1 MDSAGLRLLEIVE
14 RSQTGPPCRMLEFDT
29 KLLWKKLE
37 QLVKEYDIKYDP
49 ANPLPADNSLAD
61 DLYEAGLA
69 LFLDLGILSIDKERL
84 IKFDEDE
91 VKACLRDL
99 IPEVVLGAGRDARR
113 VYRREVEDSTPP
125 IVFGGPFGGLLSPG
139 RPFVDAMTSM
149 AKEPIVSMI
158 YYGSLEEIEGRRIVG
173 GSPIELHAARCES
186 RWMRE
191 AAARAGRPGMHLVGS
206 AALSAAA
213 EIANSDPIMGYRPTD
228 GRNAVLQTSL
238 KIDYNTLN
246 KVKHFL
252 DYSTFIYTYYVDLVG
267 GFTGGPETTAIAAVA
282 SHLANMMINQATYQA
297 ICIVDIHEVNTTNRK
312 CVWAQNL
319 VGQAIARKTKIITFH
334 TCMTSSGPCTQ
345 TILYEAAATA
355 LGVSAGVN
363 LLGVMGTGSKLKDR
377 YTGLEQRFYGET
389 GYAAARLKRED
400 ANELTKQVLERY
412 EGSLKNPN
420 RGKPFQECYDLGD
433 LKPKQEWLEIYEKVK
448 RDLTDLGM
456 EYTAASDLT
465 TRR

>member
-1 MDSAGLRLLEIVE
+1 VTRTLDSAGLRLLEIVE
-14 RSQTGPPCRMLEFDT
+14 RSQTGPPCKETDFDI
-29 KLLWKKLE
+29 KLLGKKLE
-37 QLVKEYDIKYDP
+37 GLVKEYDIKYDP
-49 ANPLPADNSLAD
+49 ANPMPADNSLAD
-61 DLYEAGLA
+61 DLYEAGLR
-69 LFLDLGILSIDKERL
+69 LFLDLGIFCMDKQTL
-84 IKFDEDE
+84 IKFDDAE

-113 VYRREVEDSTPP
+113 LKRREVEDPTPP
-125 IVFGGPFGGLLSPG
+125 TLFGGPFGGLLSPG

-149 AKEPIVSMI
+149 AKEPIISML
-158 YYGSLEEIEGRRIVG
+158 YYGSLEEIEGRRVIG

-213 EIANSDPIMGYRPTD
+213 EIANSDPVSGYRPTD
-228 GRNAVLQTSL
+228 GRNACLLTSL

-267 GFTGGPETTAIAAVA
+267 GYAGPEGTAITAVA
-282 SHLANMMINQATYQA
+282 SHLANMIINQATYQA

-312 CVWAQNL
+312 CVWAQNI
-319 VGQAIARKTKIITFH
+319 VGQAIARNTKIITFH
-334 TCMTSSGPCTQ
+334 TCMPSSGPCTEV
-345 TILYEAAATA
+345 ILYEAAAIA
-355 LGVSAGVN
+355 LGVPAGVN

-389 GYAAARLKRED
+389 GYAATRLRRED
-400 ANELTKQVLERY
+400 ANELTKQMLERY
-412 EGSLKNPN
+412 EGSLKSPN
-420 RGKPFQECYDLGD
+420 RGKTLQECYNIET

-448 RDLTDLGM
+448 RELTDLG
-456 EYTAASDLT
+456 LNI
-465 TRR
+465 